1 MVTLLNPSVRNNSE
15 DLCIIFSLIFNPS
28 EKSILY
34 FLVGKCTYGNF
45 KNKKSFHSFNSFL
58 TSLTLASNLTK
69 SYFCKMQNIEAYQ
82 KSFIAYLED
91 FAVDKEP
98 KNLYEPINYIL
109 KLGGKRLRPVLT
121 LLTTEIFGAN
131 ADKAMHAALS
141 VEVFHNFSLVHD
153 DIMDDA
159 PLRRGKATVHEKWDI
174 NTGILSGDAMLI
186 LAYQL
191 FENYEPD
198 IFLDLA
204 KLFSKTAL
212 EVCEGQQYDVDF
224 ETRDDVRISE
234 YLKMIE
240 YKTAVL
246 VGAAM
251 KMGAIVAGASQ
262 ASQNAIYDFGRNLGI
277 AFQLQDDYLDAFGN
291 PETFG
296 KQVGGDIMENK
307 KTYLYLKTLE
317 LGSIDEKASLLAT
330 TSSNSISD
338 AEKVAV
344 VKSLFMISGASD
356 ATQIA
361 VKEYTNKAFTVL
373 QALHISDDKK
383 QVLRLFGEQ
392 LMNRR
397 V

>member
-1 MVTLLNPSVRNNSE
+1 
-15 DLCIIFSLIFNPS
+15 
-28 EKSILY
+28 
-34 FLVGKCTYGNF
+34 
-45 KNKKSFHSFNSFL
+45 
-58 TSLTLASNLTK
+58 
-69 SYFCKMQNIEAYQ
+69 MQNIEAYQ
-82 KSFIAYLED
+82 KSFIVHLED

-121 LLTTEIFGAN
+121 LMTAEVFNEKAEI
-131 ADKAMHAALS
+131 AMNAALS

-159 PLRRGKATVHEKWDI
+159 PLRRGKETVHEKWNL

-186 LAYQL
+186 MAYQL
-191 FENYEPD
+191 FENYEPET
-198 IFLDLA
+198 FRALA

-212 EVCEGQQYDVDF
+212 EVCEGQQYDIDF
-224 ETRDDVRISE
+224 ETRDDVTIPE

-251 KMGAIVAGASQ
+251 KMGAIVAKASIED
-262 ASQNAIYDFGRNLGI
+262 QNAIYDFGRYLGI

-296 KQVGGDIMENK
+296 KQVGGDILENK

-317 LGSIDEKASLLAT
+317 LG
-330 TSSNSISD
+330 TSSEQSNLLKTMSENSISD
-338 AEKVAV
+338 TDKVNK
-344 VKSLFMISGASD
+344 VKVLFNSSGASD
-356 ATQIA
+356 ATQDA
-361 VKEYTNKAFTVL
+361 VKNYTDNAFTVL
-373 QALHISDDKK
+373 EALNVSEDKK
-383 QVLRLFGEQ
+383 QLVRLFGEQ